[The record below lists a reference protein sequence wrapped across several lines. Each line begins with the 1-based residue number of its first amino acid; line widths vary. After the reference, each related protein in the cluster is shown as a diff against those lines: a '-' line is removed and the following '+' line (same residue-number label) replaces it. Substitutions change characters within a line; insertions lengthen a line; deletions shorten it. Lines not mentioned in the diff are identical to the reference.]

1 VVRFVIGRDLSDPCS
16 DGIWAGGASRRPPMH
31 VLAMCGAIVATLYV
45 AIRLGMR
52 FYFPP
57 ET

>member
-1 VVRFVIGRDLSDPCS
+1 
-16 DGIWAGGASRRPPMH
+16 MH